1 LCGSGGWIRTIDLRV
16 MSPTSCH
23 CSTPRYVGA
32 RTYAPSGQPPVL
44 SALRCFTTRFGM
56 DRGGTTA
63 PHARH
68 WFRGQPPSQLLSFAS
83 RTITLPSAPLLSR
96 FPPLHLFLEESP
108 RPCARVTSTRRRASS
123 ARRFPGLL
131 PGDLPTCSGEGTHL
145 RAQFPLRCCQRF
157 LLPDIATEP
166 AVRTTTPP
174 PAVRPRRSSR
184 TKRSSLQSPK
194 RP

>member
-1 LCGSGGWIRTIDLRV
+1 MWAHGPTLPAVNRQYYRRCGVSRPGSGWIGVGPPRLTHATGSGANPHHNAVARLAPFLCPV
-16 MSPTSCH
+16 CH
-23 CSTPRYVGA
+23 SVSR
-32 RTYAPSGQPPVL
+32 
-44 SALRCFTTRFGM
+44 
-56 DRGGTTA
+56 
-63 PHARH
+63 
-68 WFRGQPPSQLLSFAS
+68 LL
-83 RTITLPSAPLLSR
+83 
-96 FPPLHLFLEESP
+96 PLHLFLEESP
-108 RPCARVTSTRRRASS
+108 RPCARVTSTPRRASS

-184 TKRSSLQSPK
+184 TKRSSLQSPN